1 MCYSPISGELPGMAL
16 GGRNFSA
23 SHAGYCRRTRI
34 MCFECNS
41 NRFNRRSFIKFAGL
55 AGAAAM
61 TAGFGTRA
69 LASDAAPALSSDEAL
84 AKLQEG
90 NKTFVADAEACAAN
104 FSKRRQA
111 VAKSQAP
118 WAIVLTCSDS
128 RVVPE
133 LIFGGVTLGD
143 LFVARNAGNVVDTD
157 VLGTI
162 EYGAEHLHAP
172 LIVVMGHKRCG
183 AVSAACEVVNKGT
196 RLDGSIG
203 KMVQSILPVALAET
217 DRGEGFVDKTVHAN
231 AFNGAERVLAE
242 SAIVSHLVEAGKVKI
257 LPAYYDL
264 DTGVVDFLHKA

>member
-1 MCYSPISGELPGMAL
+1 
-16 GGRNFSA
+16 
-23 SHAGYCRRTRI
+23 
-34 MCFECNS
+34 MCFECVS
-41 NRFNRRSFIKFAGL
+41 TRLNRRSFVKL
-55 AGAAAM
+55 AGIGGMAAM
-61 TAGFGTRA
+61 TAGFGMTTRA
-69 LASDAAPALSSDEAL
+69 LASDATPALSPDEAL

-90 NKTFVADAEACAAN
+90 NRAFVSDAEACAAN
-104 FSKRRQA
+104 FSKRRQD

-133 LIFGGVTLGD
+133 LIFGGVTLGE

-183 AVSAACEVVNKGT
+183 AVSAACEVVSKGT

-203 KMVQSILPVALAET
+203 KMIQPILPVALAET
-217 DRGEGFVDKTVHAN
+217 DRGENFIDNTVHAN

-242 SAIVSHLVEAGKVKI
+242 SAIVSRLVEEGKVKI
-257 LPAYYDL
+257 VPAYYDL
-264 DTGVVDFLHKA
+264 DTGVVDFLHKV